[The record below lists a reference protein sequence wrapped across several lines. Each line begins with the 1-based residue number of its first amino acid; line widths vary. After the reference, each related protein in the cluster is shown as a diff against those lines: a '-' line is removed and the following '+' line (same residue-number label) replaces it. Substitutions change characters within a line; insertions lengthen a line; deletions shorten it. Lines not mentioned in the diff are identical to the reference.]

1 MSDTDIAAAGKGPP
15 GRPAVLAKGL
25 EKVILRK
32 RNTGLRRLD
41 IAPFLALYVLI
52 LFKTG
57 YHASRYEW
65 ELFTYHCYAMAV
77 AALLNMLAH
86 LFTHWSIQFRAFVST
101 ANVSDLD
108 DAEVVLVVP
117 VRFNGSTELVP
128 LDRRYVKDGL
138 IETEELS
145 FDFRRQRFVYN
156 PTAHAFEKLRFP
168 DKETFETYSKAS
180 GHGTEAKQLA
190 AFDRYGL
197 NRVDVPLPAFSTLM
211 KEHLVA
217 PFFVFQVFCVMLW
230 MLDEYFYYSLFT
242 LFMLVTFESTVVG
255 QRLRNLKELRS
266 LQTPKQNIYVYRC
279 GKWEQV
285 PGDALLP
292 GDVISIGRP
301 TSDTTTAGGDKVVPA
316 DCLLLA
322 GSCIAE
328 EAVLTGEST
337 PQWKSNIGDQLLSEA
352 TARQRLSNKQHKHHI
367 LFGGTK
373 ILQHTADKGAR
384 IRTPD
389 GGCLA
394 VVLRTGFETAQG
406 RLMRTI
412 LFSTERV
419 TANNAEA
426 GLFIAFLLLFALSAA
441 YYVLVN
447 GLQDVSRS
455 RFKLILNCIMI
466 VTSVI
471 PPELP
476 MELSLAV
483 NASLLALARKRVFCT
498 EPFRIPFAGKVE
510 VCCFDKTGTLTSDH
524 LLLEG
529 LVGDPEPRP
538 QLPPGATP
546 AGEDGG
552 GGGGSKAGG
561 GKAKERERRVTFR
574 DQPEQLG
581 PDGVQ
586 RGPDEDE
593 LADPALVKAPRR
605 FGPRATLVLA
615 ACHSLVQVS
624 AGEGG
629 TGGDSSATEVVGDPL
644 EKAALESV
652 GWTFAGGSGGADV
665 SLSPDRKVR
674 ATLLHRFHFS
684 SHLKRMSAMLRLEDD
699 SPGLAGPSPYAYG
712 ASEAAQA
719 GATGSGP
726 QHVVVAKG
734 APEVLK
740 GLLASVPSDYDSQ
753 YKRYAAEGARV
764 IALAHKV
771 LPPHLDAATLRS
783 MPREAVESQL
793 NFVGFAIFQCPLK
806 PESEPALSALAS
818 SSHQLVMI
826 TGDAPLTACYAASR
840 VHIVTRPVLV
850 LGHVEEDKG
859 HAGAGAQGA
868 QEAGTEDDSAFCWTS
883 PDESVHL
890 PFSRNWDD
898 MLRIASE
905 YDLAVS
911 GDALAHATAMGV
923 SSQLIPLCQVFARVS
938 PDQKELVV
946 NTLRAQGFV
955 TLMCGDGTNDVGG
968 LKAAHVGV
976 ALLSASESAA
986 KRGAKKGPSGSKKGP
1001 GDSKD
1006 GKDSKALA
1014 TTGGQT
1020 GAAGDKAGAPGTGPG
1035 GKRTAGQ
1042 ELLAR
1047 ARAANQPITPRMEAM
1062 ARMLDSMESSSM
1074 GGMEADM
1081 PMLKPGDASMASPFT
1096 AKATSVLPCT
1106 DIIKQGRCT
1115 LVTTVQMFKILGL
1128 TCLSTAYSLSVL
1140 YLQGVKLSDTQA
1152 TVSGML
1158 SAAQF
1163 LFISQA
1169 KPLETL
1175 SPVRPHPTI
1184 FNPYF
1189 FGSLLGQF
1197 GVHLGLLV
1205 YFYRLSV
1212 AAMPEGERLSS
1223 ESEFKPNLVNSVC
1236 YLVQAV
1242 VQMMTFAVN
1251 YVGHP
1256 FNTSIV
1262 ENRNLYN
1269 SLRISAAFL
1278 FVVATELLPG
1288 LNSSFGM
1295 VTIPQHI
1302 KVQLVGL
1309 SFGAFLLTWHLER
1322 ILRALFPAPVPPTK
1336 GYQSYAADLKRLRIP
1351 GAGAAEDKKRQ

>member
-1 MSDTDIAAAGKGPP
+1 MSNMPVAAGKGPP

-32 RNTGLRRLD
+32 RITGVRRLD
-41 IAPFLALYVLI
+41 FAPFLVLYVLI
-52 LFKTG
+52 LFKIG
-57 YHASRYEW
+57 YHASRFEW
-65 ELFTYHCYAMAV
+65 ELFTYHCYGLGI
-77 AALLNMLAH
+77 AALLHMLTH
-86 LFTHWSIQFRAFVST
+86 LFTHWSIRFRAFAST
-101 ANVSDLD
+101 SNVSDID

-117 VRFNGSTELVP
+117 VRFNGCTELVP
-128 LDRRYVKDGL
+128 LDRRSVKEGL
-138 IETEELS
+138 MEVEELS
-145 FDFRRQRFVYN
+145 FEFRRQRFVYN
-156 PTAHAFEKLRFP
+156 PTLHAFAKLRFP
-168 DKETFETYSKAS
+168 DKETFETYGKAS

-190 AFDRYGL
+190 AFDRYGT
-197 NRVDVPLPAFSTLM
+197 NRVDMPLPAFSALM

-230 MLDEYFYYSLFT
+230 MLDEYVYYSLFT
-242 LFMLVTFESTVVG
+242 LFMLITFEGTVVG

-279 GKWEQV
+279 GKWEQM

-301 TSDTTTAGGDKVVPA
+301 TSDTAAAGRDKVVPA

-337 PQWKSNIGDQLLSEA
+337 PQWKSNIGDQLLSDA
-352 TARQRLSNKQHKHHI
+352 AARQRLSSKEHKHHI

-373 ILQHTADKGAR
+373 ILQHTGDKNAR

-412 LFSTERV
+412 LFSTDRV

-447 GLQDVSRS
+447 GLQDPNRS

-466 VTSVI
+466 VTSVV

-483 NASLLALARKRVFCT
+483 NASLLALAQKRVFCT

-529 LVGDPEPRP
+529 LVADPEPRP
-538 QLPPGATP
+538 PLPPASCTRVADDAT
-546 AGEDGG
+546 A
-552 GGGGSKAGG
+552 GSKKG
-561 GKAKERERRVTFR
+561 GKRKERERRVTFR
-574 DQPEQLG
+574 DEPEELG
-581 PDGVQ
+581 PDGDVAASK
-586 RGPDEDE
+586 GLDEDE
-593 LADPALVKAPRR
+593 LADPALVKDPRR

-615 ACHSLVQVS
+615 ACHSLVQVEVGESGS
-624 AGEGG
+624 ASGG
-629 TGGDSSATEVVGDPL
+629 TGGGGSAAMEVVGDPL

-652 GWTFAGGSGGADV
+652 GWTFAGSSGGADIT
-665 SLSPDRKVR
+665 LSPDRRVR

-684 SHLKRMSAMLRLEDD
+684 SHLKRMSAMLRVEDD
-699 SPGLAGPSPYAYG
+699 TPGLSGPSPYTYG
-712 ASEAAQA
+712 DA
-719 GATGSGP
+719 GAAAPAGSNTAP

-740 GLLASVPSDYDSQ
+740 GLLAFVPANYDSE

-764 IALAHKV
+764 IALAHKA
-771 LPPHLDAATLRS
+771 LPSELDTATLRS
-783 MPREAVESQL
+783 MPREVVESEL
-793 NFVGFAIFQCPLK
+793 NFVGFAVFQCPLK
-806 PESEPALSALAS
+806 PESEPALSALAA

-826 TGDAPLTACYAASR
+826 TGDAPLTACYAAAR

-859 HAGAGAQGA
+859 HAGGGTQGA
-868 QEAGTEDDSAFCWTS
+868 KEAGTEDDTAFCWTS
-883 PDESVHL
+883 PDESVRL

-898 MLRIASE
+898 MLQVASE

-911 GDALAHATAMGV
+911 GDALAHATAVGV
-923 SSQLIPLCQVFARVS
+923 ASQLIPLCQVFARVS

-946 NTLRAQGFV
+946 NTLRAQGSI

-976 ALLSASESAA
+976 ALLSASESA
-986 KRGAKKGPSGSKKGP
+986 KKGAKKGTGKKG
-1001 GDSKD
+1001 DKD
-1006 GKDSKALA
+1006 DKALA
-1014 TTGGQT
+1014 TTGT
-1020 GAAGDKAGAPGTGPG
+1020 GSGDKATSATSPG

-1047 ARAANQPITPRMEAM
+1047 ARAANQPITPRMESM
-1062 ARMLDSMESSSM
+1062 ARMLDKMESSAKT
-1074 GGMEADM
+1074 GMDGDM

-1152 TVSGML
+1152 TVTGML

-1175 SPVRPHPTI
+1175 SHVRPHPNI
-1184 FNPYF
+1184 FNLYF

-1197 GVHLGLLV
+1197 GVHLALLM
-1205 YFYRLSV
+1205 YFYRLALGS
-1212 AAMPEGERLSS
+1212 MPEGERLSS
-1223 ESEFKPNLVNSVC
+1223 ESEFKPNLVNTVC

-1251 YVGHP
+1251 YAGHP

-1269 SLRISAAFL
+1269 SLRVSAGFI
-1278 FVVATELLPG
+1278 FVVAAELLPE

-1295 VTIPQHI
+1295 VPIPQHI
-1302 KVQLVGL
+1302 KVRLVGL

-1322 ILRALFPAPVPPTK
+1322 ILRALFPAPVPPPK
-1336 GYQSYAADLKRLRIP
+1336 GYQCYVADLRRL
-1351 GAGAAEDKKRQ
+1351 GVAEGAEDKKKK

>member
-1 MSDTDIAAAGKGPP
+1 MSIKTQLAATY
-15 GRPAVLAKGL
+15 R
-25 EKVILRK
+25 
-32 RNTGLRRLD
+32 
-41 IAPFLALYVLI
+41 
-52 LFKTG
+52 
-57 YHASRYEW
+57 
-65 ELFTYHCYAMAV
+65 ELFTYHCYGLGV
-77 AALLNMLAH
+77 AALLNILAH
-86 LFTHWSIQFRAFVST
+86 LFTHWSIRFRAFVST
-101 ANVSDLD
+101 SNVSDID

-128 LDRRYVKDGL
+128 LDRKYVKEGL
-138 IETEELS
+138 MEVEELS

-156 PTAHAFEKLRFP
+156 PAAHAFEKLRFP
-168 DKETFETYSKAS
+168 DKETFETYGKAS

-197 NRVDVPLPAFSTLM
+197 NRVDVPLPAFSALM

-279 GKWEQV
+279 GKWEQM

-301 TSDTTTAGGDKVVPA
+301 LSDTTSAGGDKVVPA
-316 DCLLLA
+316 DCLLVA

-337 PQWKSNIGDQLLSEA
+337 PQWKSNIGDQLLSES
-352 TARQRLSNKQHKHHI
+352 TAKQRLSSKQHKHHI

-373 ILQHTADKGAR
+373 ILQHTGDKNAR

-447 GLQDVSRS
+447 GLQDPTRS

-483 NASLLALARKRVFCT
+483 NASLLALARKKVFCT

-538 QLPPGATP
+538 PPPPGSSP
-546 AGEDGG
+546 ARE
-552 GGGGSKAGG
+552 GGGSEGGSRGAGK
-561 GKAKERERRVTFR
+561 GKDRERRVTFR
-574 DQPEQLG
+574 EAPEELV
-581 PDGVQ
+581 PDGEAGANK
-586 RGPDEDE
+586 GPDEDE
-593 LADPALVKAPRR
+593 LADPALVKDPRR

-615 ACHSLVQVS
+615 ACHSLVQVATGESGGS
-624 AGEGG
+624 AGGG
-629 TGGDSSATEVVGDPL
+629 SSVATEVVGDPL

-652 GWTFAGGSGGADV
+652 GWTFVGSNGGADV
-665 SLSPDRKVR
+665 SLSPEKLVR

-684 SHLKRMSAMLRLEDD
+684 SHLKRMSAMLRVEDD
-699 SPGLAGPSPYAYG
+699 TPGLSGSSPYSYG
-712 ASEAAQA
+712 GATAAAQSA
-719 GATGSGP
+719 TASGGGASGP

-740 GLLASVPSDYDSQ
+740 GLLASVPPDYDSQ

-764 IALAHKV
+764 IALAHKA
-771 LPPHLDAATLRS
+771 LPADLDAATLRS
-783 MPREAVESQL
+783 MPREAVESKL

-806 PESEPALSALAS
+806 PESEPALAALAA

-859 HAGAGAQGA
+859 HAGGDTQGA
-868 QEAGTEDDSAFCWTS
+868 KEAGTEDDSAFCWSS
-883 PDESVHL
+883 PDESVRL
-890 PFSRNWDD
+890 PFSRDWDD
-898 MLRIASE
+898 MLRVASE

-911 GDALAHATAMGV
+911 GDALAHATAVGV
-923 SSQLIPLCQVFARVS
+923 ASQLIPLCQVFARVS

-986 KRGAKKGPSGSKKGP
+986 KRAAAKKAANK
-1001 GDSKD
+1001 KD
-1006 GKDSKALA
+1006 GKAVA
-1014 TTGGQT
+1014 TTASGAGGPR
-1020 GAAGDKAGAPGTGPG
+1020 GKAAPGTGPG

-1062 ARMLDSMESSSM
+1062 ARMMDNMENSAMS
-1074 GGMEADM
+1074 GMDGDM

-1096 AKATSVLPCT
+1096 AKAVSVLPCT

-1169 KPLETL
+1169 KPLETM

-1197 GVHLGLLV
+1197 GVHLGLLI
-1205 YFYRLSV
+1205 YFYRLSLGS
-1212 AAMPEGERLSS
+1212 MPDSERLSS
-1223 ESEFKPNLVNSVC
+1223 ESEFKPNLVNTVC

-1262 ENRNLYN
+1262 ENRNLFN

-1278 FVVATELLPG
+1278 FVVAAELVPG

-1295 VTIPQHI
+1295 VPIPHHI

-1322 ILRALFPAPVPPTK
+1322 ILRALFPAPVPPPK
-1336 GYQSYAADLKRLRIP
+1336 GYQSYTADLRRL
-1351 GAGAAEDKKRQ
+1351 GLTEGAAEKKNK